1 MKFTSKLHIIGM
13 KASKGTLEN
22 GNTYDSTK
30 VYALVDLD
38 ASKGTAKGAASAE
51 YTLGTAAEFDK
62 YKHLPFPIVAD
73 CDLEIVTNGKT
84 QKTVMHEVRP
94 VERAKPGQPG

>member
-1 MKFTSKLHIIGM
+1 MKFTSQLQIIGM
-13 KASKGTLEN
+13 KASKGTLES
-22 GNTYDSTK
+22 GQAYDSTK

-38 ASKGTAKGAASAE
+38 ASKGTAKGAATAE
-51 YTLGTAAEFDK
+51 YNLGVSSEFDK
-62 YKHLPFPIVAD
+62 YKHLPFPFVAD

-94 VERAKPGQPG
+94 VARAGAKAA